1 MKTEGIAVLV
11 SFQAD
16 HNVCDECKKRQ
27 EATTAARKTVAAL
40 VQLSTGD
47 EQGQEH
53 QAKRTK
59 ADAEV
64 KRCEA
69 LEAEH
74 QAETRRHN
82 AFIMAIQIECERQA
96 RLALDSGGSDFS
108 NVPHAAFED
117 DKTSVSLPS
126 VPLDTS
132 LRAAETHNVHGI
144 IDVSLQEATL
154 SSTETGAGAKDAHT
168 EIDLEVP
175 EIDRDRP
182 SPCPDPSPS
191 SSTSRNTNPNPN
203 PSLAPTPTLTP
214 ILTLTP

>member
-1 MKTEGIAVLV
+1 METEGIAVLV
-11 SFQAD
+11 GFQSD
-16 HNVCDECKKRQ
+16 HNVCDECKKRK

-40 VQLSTGD
+40 VQLSTGE
-47 EQGQEH
+47 EQGEEP
-53 QAKRTK
+53 QAKRAK

-74 QAETRRHN
+74 QAETRKHN
-82 AFIMAIQIECERQA
+82 AFISAIQIECERQA
-96 RLALDSGGSDFS
+96 RLALDSGSDFT

-117 DKTSVSLPS
+117 DKTSVAIPS

-132 LRAAETHNVHGI
+132 LRASETHNVHGV

-175 EIDRDRP
+175 
-182 SPCPDPSPS
+182 
-191 SSTSRNTNPNPN
+191 
-203 PSLAPTPTLTP
+203 LAQARARAIALTLS
-214 ILTLTP
+214 LTLTLALPQPQS